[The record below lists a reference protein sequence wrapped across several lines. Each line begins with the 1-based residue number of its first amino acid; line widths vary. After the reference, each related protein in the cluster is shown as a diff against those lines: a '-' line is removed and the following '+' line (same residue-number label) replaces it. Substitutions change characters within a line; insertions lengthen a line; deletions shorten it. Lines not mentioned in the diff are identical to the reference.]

1 MAKYKKSRLNF
12 IRRRKKIIVLALVAI
27 LVILL
32 ALELSNTTHLFHN
45 SKNTQP
51 GSTSTID
58 TKDGAISPNSTP
70 GPDKNQNAQ
79 SGGSQPSTGSSTN
92 SSSVPLKAPSGTFVS
107 NHHPNLSGS
116 PAPNQMQSTCNTT
129 PGAKCQIN
137 FTNGSITKSL
147 PAQTADKEGAVY
159 WSWKLQ
165 DIGLTAGTWHIQ
177 AVASLDGQTQT
188 VNDALNL
195 GVAP

>member
-1 MAKYKKSRLNF
+1 MAKYKKSRLSF

-51 GSTSTID
+51 GSTSTIK
-58 TKDGAISPNSTP
+58 TIDGATSPNSTP
-70 GPDKNQNAQ
+70 GSDKTQNAQ
-79 SGGSQPSTGSSTN
+79 SGGSQLSTGGSTN
-92 SSSVPLKAPSGTFVS
+92 SGNAPPRAPSGNFVS
-107 NHHPNLSGS
+107 NHYPNLSGS

-129 PGAKCQIN
+129 PNAKCQII

>member
-1 MAKYKKSRLNF
+1 MAKYKKSRLSF
-12 IRRRKKIIVLALVAI
+12 IRHRKKIIVLALVTI
-27 LVILL
+27 FVILL

-45 SKNTQP
+45 SKNTQSGP
-51 GSTSTID
+51 TSTID
-58 TKDGAISPNSTP
+58 TKDGTISPNSTS
-70 GPDKNQNAQ
+70 GPNKTQNAQ
-79 SGGSQPSTGSSTN
+79 SGGSQLSTGGSTN
-92 SSSVPLKAPSGTFVS
+92 NGNVSPRAPSGNFVS
-107 NHHPNLSGS
+107 NHYPNLSGS

-129 PGAKCQIN
+129 PNARCQII
-137 FTNGSITKSL
+137 FTNGGITKSL

-188 VNDALNL
+188 VDDALNL
-195 GVAP
+195 GISP